1 MLKYKHPWRKDVHMD
16 RSIFNLKASVEA
28 TSLYI
33 LLCALADDEEPL
45 TLERASRQWNGTGK
59 DLFEAARELQQRG
72 VLTGKQPL
80 TPDLDL
86 HLNPSHEWR

>member
-1 MLKYKHPWRKDVHMD
+1 MHMD
-16 RSIFNLKASVEA
+16 RSIFNLEASVEA

-33 LLCALADDEEPL
+33 LLCALADEQEPL
-45 TLERASRQWNGTGK
+45 TLERAGLQWNGTRK
-59 DLFEAARELQQRG
+59 DLLEAAMELLQRG

-80 TPDLDL
+80 TDDQPL